1 MYKPLLPV
9 LALLALAALT
19 ACSTLAP
26 RRDFHRVMA
35 DRNVQLTAQRALDD
49 DAQLKDQVHIGTTVY
64 NGVLLMIGEATT
76 EAAKERAQQDVT
88 GYDGVRRVVNL
99 VDVMPLA
106 TGGRTAL
113 DAALTARIKTGLLGL
128 SGLPGFDPGDV
139 KISTAHGKVYLMGL
153 LTRQEA
159 DAVIANVSHV
169 AGVKEVVPVFEY
181 IK

>member
-1 MYKPLLPV
+1 MRKSL
-9 LALLALAALT
+9 LLAFVLLSLAVVA
-19 ACSTLAP
+19 ACSSVAP

-35 DRNVQLTAQRALDD
+35 DRNVQITAQRALDHD
-49 DAQLKDQVHIGTTVY
+49 QQLAGQIHIGTDVY

-76 EAAKERAQQDVT
+76 EAAKERAEQDVT
-88 GYDGVRRVVNL
+88 GYDGVRRVINL

-113 DAALTARIKTGLLGL
+113 DATLTARVKTGLLGL

-139 KISTAHGKVYLMGL
+139 KVSTAHGKVYLMGL
-153 LTRQEA
+153 LTKQEA
-159 DAVIANVSHV
+159 DAVIANVSHA

-181 IK
+181 IQ